1 MFTKFIPL
9 LYVQISPE
17 LLTLKNIHS
26 GMILSEPAQIAI
38 STQNGRSV
46 VLTGKEIAL
55 AGVSGAKVIKPF
67 AHPRSLIS
75 DFSSAEVLLRWQ
87 IKKMIGNKLITLA
100 PVIVIHPLGNPE
112 GGFTEIELRAL
123 RELGLGAGAKKVFV
137 WTGRLLTDQEVVARQ
152 TRGVAGEW
160 C

>member
-38 STQNGRSV
+38 STQNGRRV
-46 VLTGKEIAL
+46 VLTGKEIAQ